1 MIIGLSG
8 HKGSGK
14 DLVAAYLVKEHGFE
28 RKAFADPLKRSVAA
42 LFNIPFS
49 DVDKLKMNDKILVGI
64 GMIGEPEYDQ
74 WIQHM
79 GYQALSWRELLQRY
93 GTEAHRDVFGVDFWL
108 EYTLPLGGYYPGRA
122 IVVSDVRFENEA
134 NRIKELGGF
143 VWFIDRPSVF
153 PGHDLHTSEVF
164 DFDEDWVVINDGT
177 IEELYEE
184 VEKALMGS
192 VTESGDD

>member
-8 HKGSGK
+8 YKRSGK

-49 DVDKLKMNDKILVGI
+49 DVDRFKIDQTVDVTLAIHVHS
-64 GMIGEPEYDQ
+64 GEYEAPPFSQ
-74 WIQHM
+74 M
-79 GYQALSWRELLQRY
+79 SFRELLQRY
-93 GTEAHRDVFGVDFWL
+93 GTEAHREIFGMDFWL

-153 PGHDLHTSEVF
+153 PGADLHASETF
-164 DFDEDWVVINDGT
+164 DFDEDLVVVNDGT

-184 VEKALMGS
+184 VEKALVAS
-192 VTESGDD
+192 VAVSGDD